1 MSPLA
6 NSRRAVRILHLA
18 FVVTWFLFVLVVVLV
33 KPAVQPMQP
42 LLPFLFALAAFG
54 SVSLGFVLRK
64 ARIDRPLEVLRNAP
78 DDPQALI
85 LWRSGNL
92 TLFVLAE
99 TVTLMGLVL
108 KFLGATWAV
117 AGVFFFAGLFLTLLW
132 TPRMDFPN
140 A

>member
-18 FVVTWFLFVLVVVLV
+18 FVVTWFLFVLVAVLV
-33 KPAVQPMQP
+33 KPPVQPIEP
-42 LLPFLFALAAFG
+42 LLPYIFALAALG
-54 SVSLGFVLRK
+54 SVSLGFALRK
-64 ARIDRPLEVLRNAP
+64 ARVDRALEVLRNAP
-78 DDPQALI
+78 DHPQALI
-85 LWRSGNL
+85 EWRSGNL

-108 KFLGATWAV
+108 KFLGAPWTV
-117 AGVFFFAGLFLTLLW
+117 AGVFFFAGLFFTLLW
-132 TPRMDFPN
+132 TPRMDIQN

>member
-6 NSRRAVRILHLA
+6 SSRRVVRILHLA

-33 KPAVQPMQP
+33 KPPVRPIEP
-42 LLPFLFALAAFG
+42 LLPFLFALAAFA
-54 SVSLGFVLRK
+54 SASLGFILRK
-64 ARIDRPLEVLRNAP
+64 ARIDRPFEVLRTAP
-78 DDPQALI
+78 DNPQALM

-108 KFLGATWAV
+108 KFLGATGAV

>member
-6 NSRRAVRILHLA
+6 NSRRAVRILHMA
-18 FVVTWFLFVLVVVLV
+18 FVVAWFLFVLVVVLV
-33 KPAVQPMQP
+33 KPPVQPMQP
-42 LLPFLFALAAFG
+42 FLPFLFALAALG
-54 SVSLGFVLRK
+54 SVSLGFVFRK

-78 DDPQALI
+78 DNPQALI
-85 LWRSGNL
+85 QWRSGNL
-92 TLFVLAE
+92 ALFVLAE

-108 KFLGATWAV
+108 KFLGATWTV

>member
-6 NSRRAVRILHLA
+6 NSHRAVRILHLA

-33 KPAVQPMQP
+33 KPPVQAMQP
-42 LLPFLFALAAFG
+42 LLPFIFALAALG
-54 SVSLGFVLRK
+54 SVSLGCVLRK

-78 DDPQALI
+78 DNPQALI
-85 LWRSGNL
+85 EWRSGNL

-99 TVTLMGLVL
+99 TVTLLGLVL
-108 KFLGATWAV
+108 KFLGATWTV
-117 AGVFFFAGLFLTLLW
+117 AGVFFFMGLFLTLLW

>member
-18 FVVTWFLFVLVVVLV
+18 FVVTWFLFVLVVLLV
-33 KPAVQPMQP
+33 KPPVQPMQP
-42 LLPFLFALAAFG
+42 LIPFLFALAALG
-54 SVSLGFVLRK
+54 SVSLGFALRK
-64 ARIDRPLEVLRNAP
+64 ARID
-78 DDPQALI
+78 
-85 LWRSGNL
+85 NL

>member
-1 MSPLA
+1 MSLR
-6 NSRRAVRILHLA
+6 NSGRAVRILHFA
-18 FVVTWFLFVLVVVLV
+18 FVVTWFLFVLVVLLV
-33 KPAVQPMQP
+33 KPPVEPVHP
-42 LLPFLFALAAFG
+42 LLPYIFALAALG

-85 LWRSGNL
+85 EWRSANL
-92 TLFVLAE
+92 TLFVIAE

-108 KFLGATWAV
+108 KFLGAPWAV